1 MVNAVS
7 FWKKILRAVLRGHV
21 YILTVSPTATPGG
34 KPAPGLAVICDP
46 VCTAR
51 RSLAEGK
58 KPGSH
63 PTPQLSSSGPSGQSE
78 PYLSLEGEVKDP
90 VK

>member
-1 MVNAVS
+1 MVS
-7 FWKKILRAVLRGHV
+7 
-21 YILTVSPTATPGG
+21 STATPGG
-34 KPAPGLAVICDP
+34 KPVLGLAVIRDP

-63 PTPQLSSSGPSGQSE
+63 PTLLLPSSEASGQSE
-78 PYLSLEGEVKDP
+78 PYLSLEGELEGSS
-90 VK
+90 

>member
-1 MVNAVS
+1 MVS
-7 FWKKILRAVLRGHV
+7 
-21 YILTVSPTATPGG
+21 STATPGG
-34 KPAPGLAVICDP
+34 KPVLGLAVIRDP

-63 PTPQLSSSGPSGQSE
+63 PTPLLPSSEASGQSE
-78 PYLSLEGEVKDP
+78 PYLSLEGELEGSS
-90 VK
+90 

>member
-1 MVNAVS
+1 MVS
-7 FWKKILRAVLRGHV
+7 
-21 YILTVSPTATPGG
+21 STATPAG
-34 KPAPGLAVICDP
+34 KPVLGLAVIRDP

-63 PTPQLSSSGPSGQSE
+63 PTPLLPSSEASGQSE
-78 PYLSLEGEVKDP
+78 PYLSLEGELEGSS
-90 VK
+90 

>member
-1 MVNAVS
+1 MDS
-7 FWKKILRAVLRGHV
+7 
-21 YILTVSPTATPGG
+21 STATPTG
-34 KPAPGLAVICDP
+34 KPVLGLAVIRDP

-63 PTPQLSSSGPSGQSE
+63 PTLLLPSSGPCGQSE
-78 PYLSLEGEVKDP
+78 PYLSLEGEIKDP